1 MLISAYDDIINLT
14 SRISNEKQ
22 PSLKMMQP
30 TITIIIPQYKTYQ
43 VTQLCLRALK
53 KFSTLNVEIIV
64 VDNNSADDSLEYLEK
79 NKWIQLI
86 KNKNAS
92 IGGAGH
98 KQALDIG
105 IKAAKSDWIL
115 LFHSDTIVL
124 KKAWDEDLLNLV
136 KKYPDAVGA
145 SSIVRDINPFSSWH
159 SKLIR
164 KFKDRQHSYHHT
176 LNTSNNK
183 IMSYCFLVKRKF
195 LIDSGFNFEHAEGD
209 VADAFYRNHIK
220 GKYPFVLMGR
230 SFLQRIL
237 WHTSNVSSI
246 LTGQMTDTKAVHK
259 LHKKLNSLFS
269 STVIESLMND
279 SSLDNF

>member
-1 MLISAYDDIINLT
+1 
-14 SRISNEKQ
+14 
-22 PSLKMMQP
+22 
-30 TITIIIPQYKTYQ
+30 
-43 VTQLCLRALK
+43 
-53 KFSTLNVEIIV
+53 
-64 VDNNSADDSLEYLEK
+64 
-79 NKWIQLI
+79 
-86 KNKNAS
+86 
-92 IGGAGH
+92 
-98 KQALDIG
+98 
-105 IKAAKSDWIL
+105 
-115 LFHSDTIVL
+115 
-124 KKAWDEDLLNLV
+124 
-136 KKYPDAVGA
+136 
-145 SSIVRDINPFSSWH
+145 
-159 SKLIR
+159 
-164 KFKDRQHSYHHT
+164 
-176 LNTSNNK
+176 
-183 IMSYCFLVKRKF
+183 MSYCFLVKRKF